1 MKIKYRLKYTGKMD
15 ELLAPYIGKK
25 LVISVEEFR
34 EFFNVPNIKTSSALV
49 QKIIETSKREFD
61 ELEQINFNFEVAK
74 KFKKTQ
80 FFIFYPYNN
89 EPNFFSSSIQEKIK
103 IEPEKE
109 KSIEQTKVFFKEE
122 INAPVIYQEEKIIPE
137 ELEQIEEE
145 KVKSEFEKF
154 SKFQT
159 PDYDNFNNDD
169 IQSGLERIRKMRQ
182 NGG

>member
-1 MKIKYRLKYTGKMD
+1 MKIKYRLKYSGKMD

-49 QKIIETSKREFD
+49 QKIIETCKREFD

-89 EPNFFSSSIQEKIK
+89 EPNFFLSSIQDKFK

-109 KSIEQTKVFFKEE
+109 KYIEPTKNLSFEE
-122 INAPVIYQEEKIIPE
+122 ISTPVIAQEEKIIPTEPE
-137 ELEQIEEE
+137 EIEEE
-145 KVKSEFEKF
+145 KVKYEFENFTNFKV
-154 SKFQT
+154 
-159 PDYDNFNNDD
+159 PDYDNFNTDD

>member
-1 MKIKYRLKYTGKMD
+1 MKIKYRLKYSGKMD

-34 EFFNVPNIKTSSALV
+34 EFFQVPNIKTSSALV
-49 QKIIETSKREFD
+49 QKIIETAKREFD

-89 EPNFFSSSIQEKIK
+89 EPNFFISSIHNKIK

-109 KSIEQTKVFFKEE
+109 KYIEPINNIFKEE
-122 INAPVIYQEEKIIPE
+122 ISTPEIAQEEKIIPTE
-137 ELEQIEEE
+137 PEKIEEE
-145 KVKSEFEKF
+145 KVNSEFENF
-154 SKFQT
+154 TNFQT

-169 IQSGLERIRKMRQ
+169 IQYGLERIKKMRQ